1 MCDVRDINA
10 RRVRCFYWGFW
21 YNRKMKVRRA
31 GAFLFL
37 GIFILLFGATL
48 VDSQTTVGSRRTQLE
63 SDLAQLEKEIEEQQK
78 VLEGKQRE
86 RVSLERDVAILDA
99 QIEKARLSIR
109 ARTLSIQK
117 LTGEIQGKESTVV
130 GLNERMLR
138 EKESLAELLRATNEI
153 SDSSLVLLA
162 LSRGTISDF
171 FSDLASFDSIKRSM
185 SDSFVAITQTKTAT
199 LEEKQ
204 DLEQKREEETELR
217 TVQELQKRKI
227 EEQEAQK
234 AQLLK
239 ATKGQEAAYQELIA
253 GKQRSAAQIRAEL
266 FELRG
271 SAAIPFEQ
279 AYAFAKQ
286 ASATTGVRPAFIL
299 GIIAEESNLGEN
311 VGTGSWQVDMHP
323 TRDRPI
329 FEKITSSLGLNPN
342 VMPVS
347 KKPWYGWGG
356 AMGPAQF
363 IPSTWALYVGYEK
376 ANNYAYNPAK
386 DRVGKLTG
394 NTPANPWNP
403 EDAITASALYLGD
416 SGADTST
423 SRNEFIAAM
432 CYLAGCG
439 NANKKSLQFYGD
451 DVMCLALKYQRSI
464 DVLEGTNIAVS
475 RQGDIYHAQCL

>member
-1 MCDVRDINA
+1 MRIRA
-10 RRVRCFYWGFW
+10 RF
-21 YNRKMKVRRA
+21 RA
-31 GAFLFL
+31 GVFFLVLFA
-37 GIFILLFGATL
+37 LLVAVTPA
-48 VDSQTTVGSRRTQLE
+48 DAQTTVDARRSQLE
-63 SDLAQLEKEIEEQQK
+63 SDLAKLEREIEQQQT

-109 ARTLSIQK
+109 ARTLAIQK
-117 LTGEIQGKESTVV
+117 LTGEIQMREKTIF
-130 GLNERMLR
+130 GLNEKINRG
-138 EKESLAELLRATNEI
+138 KESLAELLRQTNEL
-153 SDSSLVLLA
+153 SSSSLILLA
-162 LSRGTISDF
+162 LSRGTISEF
-171 FSDLASFDSIKRSM
+171 FSDLAVFDSLKEDLSA
-185 SDSFVAITQTKTAT
+185 SFGEITQAKQVTAK
-199 LEEKQ
+199 EKD
-204 DLEQKREEETELR
+204 DLEGKREEETQLR
-217 TVQELQKRKI
+217 SVQELQKRKI
-227 EEQEAQK
+227 EEQEKQK
-234 AQLLK
+234 GQILK
-239 ATKGQEAAYQELIA
+239 TTKGQEAAYQELIA

-286 ASATTGVRPAFIL
+286 ASSATGVRPALIL
-299 GIIAEESNLGEN
+299 GILAEESNLGEN
-311 VGTGSWQVDMHP
+311 VGTGSWQVDMQP
-323 TRDRPI
+323 ARDRPV
-329 FEKITSSLGLNPN
+329 FEKITASLGLNPN
-342 VMPVS
+342 TMPVS

-363 IPSTWALYVGYEK
+363 IPSTWALYAGYEK
-376 ANNYAYNPAK
+376 SSNYAYNPAK

-403 EDAITASALYLGD
+403 EDAITAAGLYLAD
-416 SGADTST
+416 SGADTVT

-451 DVMCLALKYQRSI
+451 DVMCLSLKYQRSI
-464 DVLEGTNIAVS
+464 DVLEGTNVAQA